1 MRSGFEKDFQREKI
15 LRWIYLEGTSA
26 IRRGMNE
33 GEKKM
38 KEKIENAVLR
48 SLMNFEKD
56 FEREKDFEMNLSGN
70 WLMIY
75 LDGTSAKR
83 SRQEKE
89 KSFPIVAVAR

>member
-1 MRSGFEKDFQREKI
+1 M
-15 LRWIYLEGTSA
+15 RWIYLEGTSA

-56 FEREKDFEMNLSGN
+56 FEREKDFEMNLSG
-70 WLMIY
+70 WDISQ
-75 LDGTSAKR
+75 TFQARKR
-83 SRQEKE
+83 KVIPYHRGRTIGKYMLG
-89 KSFPIVAVAR
+89 AG